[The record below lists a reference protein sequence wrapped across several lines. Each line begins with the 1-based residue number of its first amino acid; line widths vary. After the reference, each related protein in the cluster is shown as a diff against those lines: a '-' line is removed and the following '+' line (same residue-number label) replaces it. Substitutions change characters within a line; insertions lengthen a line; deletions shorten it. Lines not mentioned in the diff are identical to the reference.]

1 MYIKH
6 ELYAADVAGIANENL
21 PWEKLSGKTLLL
33 TGASGLIGTVLVDV
47 LMTKNRADNLNVK
60 ICAAGR
66 NEKIAAERFA
76 DYFGDKNFEFI
87 KLDVNAPIEID
98 SPVDFIIHAASNTH
112 PLLYANDPVGTMTTN
127 ILGTHNLLEFGLKKK
142 ITRFVFVSS
151 VEIYGKALSDADIFD
166 EKYCGYIDCNTLRA
180 GYPESKR
187 AGEALCQAYISQH
200 NLDVVIPRLC
210 RIYGAT
216 MRLDDSKAMSEFIMN
231 GVRGEDIV
239 LKSQG
244 LPRFSYCYAADTVS
258 GILYCLLKGECG
270 AAYNIA
276 DSGEILSLREIAEY
290 ISSLAGRKVVFELPS
305 ETQAKGFS
313 KAVNAI
319 LDNSKLRGLGWSPK
333 DDTRSGVKK
342 TIEILRALVSREASS

>member
-1 MYIKH
+1 MYINHKI
-6 ELYAADVAGIANENL
+6 YAEDIKSVAAENL
-21 PWEKLSGKTLLL
+21 PWEKLAGKSLLL

-47 LMTKNRADNLNVK
+47 LMQKNIGVK
-60 ICAAGR
+60 IFAAGR
-66 NEKIAAERFA
+66 NEKIARERFA
-76 DYFGDKNFEFI
+76 DYLDDKNFEFV
-87 KLDVNAPIEID
+87 KLNVNEPIELD
-98 SPVDFIIHAASNTH
+98 CDVDFIIHAASNTH
-112 PLLYANDPVGTMTTN
+112 PYLYANDPVGTVTTN
-127 ILGTHNLLEFGLKKK
+127 ILGTYNLLEFGRRKN
-142 ITRFVFVSS
+142 IERFVFVST
-151 VEIYGKALSDADIFD
+151 VEVYGKGLDPADLFD

-200 NLDVVIPRLC
+200 KMDIVIPRLS

-244 LPRFSYCYAADTVS
+244 VPRFSYCYATDAVS
-258 GILYCLLKGECG
+258 GILYCMLKGDCG
-270 AAYNIA
+270 EAYNVA
-276 DSGEILSLREIAEY
+276 DSSDILSLREIAEY
-290 ISSLAGRKVVFELPS
+290 ISGLAGKKVVFEIPDA
-305 ETQAKGFS
+305 TQAKGFS

-319 LDNSKLRGLGWSPK
+319 MPNEKLRGLGWSPK

-342 TIEILRALVSREASS
+342 TVEILRDKLQVL

>member
-1 MYIKH
+1 MYINHKIYS
-6 ELYAADVAGIANENL
+6 EDINSVANENL
-21 PWEKLSGKTLLL
+21 SWEKLSGKNLLL

-47 LMTKNRADNLNVK
+47 LMKKNRADNLNVK
-60 ICAAGR
+60 IFAAGR
-66 NEKIAAERFA
+66 NEKIANERFA
-76 DYFGDKNFEFI
+76 DYLGDKNFEFV

-112 PLLYANDPVGTMTTN
+112 PLLYSTDPVGTMMTN
-127 ILGTHNLLEFGLKKK
+127 ILGTYNLLEFGLRKK
-142 ITRFVFVSS
+142 ISRFVFVSS
-151 VEIYGKALSDADIFD
+151 VEIYGKALNEADLFD

-180 GYPESKR
+180 GYPEAKR
-187 AGEALCQAYISQH
+187 AAEALCQAYISRH
-200 NLDVVIPRLC
+200 KLDIVIPRLS

-239 LKSQG
+239 LKSKG
-244 LPRFSYCYAADTVS
+244 VPRFSYCCATDCVS
-258 GILYCLLKGECG
+258 GILYCLLNGKCGE
-270 AAYNIA
+270 AYNVA
-276 DSGEILSLREIAEY
+276 DSSEILSLREIAEY
-290 ISSLAGRKVVFELPS
+290 ISGLAGKKVVFELPS

-319 LDNSKLRGLGWSPK
+319 MPNEKLRALGWTPK

-342 TIEILRALVSREASS
+342 TVEILKSIIKS

>member
-6 ELYAADVAGIANENL
+6 EIYAADIASIANENL
-21 PWEKLSGKTLLL
+21 SWEKLSGKSLLL
-33 TGASGLIGTVLVDV
+33 TGASGLVGTVIVDA
-47 LMTKNRADNLNVK
+47 LMKKNRDDNLNVK

-76 DYFGDKNFEFI
+76 DYLDDKNFEFV
-87 KLDVNAPIEID
+87 KLDVNEPIEIE

-112 PLLYANDPVGTMTTN
+112 PLLYSTEPVGTMTTN
-127 ILGTHNLLEFGLKKK
+127 IIGTYNLLEFGLRKK
-142 ITRFVFVSS
+142 ISRFVFVSS
-151 VEIYGKALSDADIFD
+151 VEVYGKALRDEDIFD
-166 EKYCGYIDCNTLRA
+166 ESYCGYINCNTLRA
-180 GYPESKR
+180 GYPEAKR
-187 AGEALCQAYISQH
+187 AGEALCQAYISQYG
-200 NLDVVIPRLC
+200 LDIVIPRLS

-216 MRLDDSKAMSEFIMN
+216 MRLNDSKAMSEFIMN

-244 LPRFSYCYAADTVS
+244 VPRFSYCYATDAAS
-258 GILYCLLKGECG
+258 GILYCLLNGKCGE
-270 AAYNIA
+270 AYNVA
-276 DSGEILSLREIAEY
+276 DSSEILSLRQIAEY

-319 LDNSKLRGLGWSPK
+319 MSNDKLRALGWSPK

-342 TIEILRALVSREASS
+342 TIEILKSIVN

>member
-6 ELYAADVAGIANENL
+6 KIYEADIAGIANENL
-21 PWEKLSGKTLLL
+21 PWDKLSGKSLLL
-33 TGASGLIGTVLVDV
+33 TGASGLVGTVLVDA
-47 LMTKNRADNLNVK
+47 LMKKNRDADLNVK
-60 ICAAGR
+60 IFAAGR

-76 DYFGDKNFEFI
+76 DYLGDKNFEFV
-87 KLDVNAPIEID
+87 KLDVNEPIKD
-98 SPVDFIIHAASNTH
+98 DLPVDFIIHAASNTH
-112 PLLYANDPVGTMTTN
+112 PLLYSTEPVSTMTTN
-127 ILGTHNLLEFGLKKK
+127 ILGTHNLLEFGLRKK
-142 ITRFVFVSS
+142 ISRFVFVSS
-151 VEIYGKALSDADIFD
+151 VEIYGKALEDDDLYD
-166 EKYCGYIDCNTLRA
+166 EKYCGYINCNTLRA
-180 GYPESKR
+180 GYPEAKR

-200 NLDVVIPRLC
+200 GLDIAIPRLS

-216 MRLDDSKAMSEFIMN
+216 MRLNDSKAMSEFIMN

-244 LPRFSYCYAADTVS
+244 VPRFSYCCATDAAS
-258 GILYCLLKGECG
+258 GILYCLLNGKCGE
-270 AAYNIA
+270 AYNVA
-276 DSGEILSLREIAEY
+276 DSSEILSLRQIAEY

-319 LDNSKLRGLGWSPK
+319 MSNDKLRALGWIPK

-342 TIEILRALVSREASS
+342 TVEILKSVV